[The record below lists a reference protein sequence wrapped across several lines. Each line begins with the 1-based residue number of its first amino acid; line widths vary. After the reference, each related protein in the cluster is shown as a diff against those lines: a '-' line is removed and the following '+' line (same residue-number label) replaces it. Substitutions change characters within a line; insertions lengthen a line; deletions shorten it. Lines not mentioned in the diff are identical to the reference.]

1 MPKRSILVIDDDP
14 RMRELITDIL
24 TSAGFEVHS
33 APDGISGIELARTA
47 QPAAIVLDM
56 MMPGID
62 GIDTLERLKRDLVL
76 ADIPVVGM
84 TASADLT
91 YTGKAFRA
99 GADFFVPKPFGR
111 TSFITVV
118 EVAVDK
124 ARRRTPMRHHRHHP
138 RFPAAL
144 DVRCLVGTHGSG
156 SREVVGTAGNAS
168 LGGLL
173 LFLPEIVAP
182 GIAFGLW
189 FGVAERTVR
198 AEAKVIWQNRQT
210 MVDGR
215 LRHGIQFLRFGNDSG
230 LVGYR
235 RYLSQIAA
243 AQAL

>member
-1 MPKRSILVIDDDP
+1 MS
-14 RMRELITDIL
+14 
-24 TSAGFEVHS
+24 
-33 APDGISGIELARTA
+33 
-47 QPAAIVLDM
+47 
-56 MMPGID
+56 
-62 GIDTLERLKRDLVL
+62 LERLKRDLVL